1 MRIIEPMAQGK
12 RSLYLQNRRKRL
24 RGYDMLQQM
33 IVLFLIMLVG
43 FVAYKKDYIN
53 DSSSKKLSSI
63 VVNIANPALIL
74 SSVLTMDG
82 TVTGEDLAVTVVIA
96 VALFAGLLLLSIFVP
111 VLFRVDKQSYG
122 AYRVMTV
129 FSNIGFMGFPIIS
142 SVYGSSALLYAT
154 LFLIPYNILIYTYGI
169 HTMKAGRGGKEK
181 PKLGQILNIGV
192 LACVVAMLLFAFHI
206 ELPSFFGSTI
216 TMLSNLTAP
225 LSMMVIGASMA
236 VIDFRKL
243 LGDYKLLLFSLFKLL
258 VLPILGTLLLK
269 QFIDNEIILGVTM
282 VMLATPVGS
291 MTAMLAQEY
300 NGDYELASKGV
311 MLTTLLSVVTL
322 PIVSAIVG

>member
-1 MRIIEPMAQGK
+1 
-12 RSLYLQNRRKRL
+12 
-24 RGYDMLQQM
+24 M
-33 IVLFLIMLVG
+33 IVLFLVMLVG
-43 FVAYKKDYIN
+43 FLAYKKNYIN
-53 DSSSKKLSSI
+53 DNASKKLSSI

-74 SSVLTMDG
+74 SSVLSMDNTITG
-82 TVTGEDLAVTVVIA
+82 KDLITTVILAIA
-96 VALFAGLLLLSIFVP
+96 VFAGLLIIAIFIP
-111 VLFRVDKQSYG
+111 IIFRVEKQSAG
-122 AYRVMTV
+122 AYQVMTV

-169 HTMKAGRGGKEK
+169 HTMKAGKKEGKEK
-181 PKLGQILNIGV
+181 LKIGQILNIGV
-192 LACVVAMLLFAFHI
+192 IACILAILLFIFHVK
-206 ELPSFFGSTI
+206 LPEFLGSVI

-236 VIDFRKL
+236 VIDWKKL
-243 LGDYKLLLFSLFKLL
+243 LSDYRLLLFSLFKLF
-258 VLPILGTLLLK
+258 VLPIIGTLIVK
-269 QFIDNEIILGVTM
+269 QVISNEVICGVTM

-311 MLTTLLSVVTL
+311 MLSTLLSVVTL
-322 PIVSAIVG
+322 PIVSAIVM

>member
-1 MRIIEPMAQGK
+1 
-12 RSLYLQNRRKRL
+12 
-24 RGYDMLQQM
+24 M
-33 IVLFLIMLVG
+33 IVLFLVMLVG
-43 FVAYKKDYIN
+43 FLAYKKNYIN
-53 DSSSKKLSSI
+53 DNASKKLSSI

-74 SSVLTMDG
+74 SSVLSMDN
-82 TVTGEDLAVTVVIA
+82 TITGKDLMTTVVIA
-96 VALFAGLLLLSIFVP
+96 IAVFAGLLIISIFIP
-111 VLFRVDKQSYG
+111 IIFRVEKQSAG
-122 AYRVMTV
+122 AYQVMTV

-169 HTMKAGRGGKEK
+169 HTMKAGKKEGKEK
-181 PKLGQILNIGV
+181 LKIGQILNIGV
-192 LACVVAMLLFAFHI
+192 IACILAILLFIFHVK
-206 ELPSFFGSTI
+206 LPEFLGSVI

-236 VIDFRKL
+236 VIDWKKL
-243 LGDYKLLLFSLFKLL
+243 LSDYRLLLFSLFKLF
-258 VLPILGTLLLK
+258 VLPIIGTLIVK
-269 QFIDNEIILGVTM
+269 QVISNEVICGVTM

-311 MLTTLLSVVTL
+311 MLSTLLSVVTL
-322 PIVSAIVG
+322 PIVSAIVM

>member
-1 MRIIEPMAQGK
+1 
-12 RSLYLQNRRKRL
+12 
-24 RGYDMLQQM
+24 MLQQM

-43 FVAYKKDYIN
+43 FLAYKKDYIN
-53 DSSSKKLSSI
+53 DNASKKLSSI

-74 SSVLTMDG
+74 SSILSMDN
-82 TVTGEDLAVTVVIA
+82 TVTGKDLMTTVVIA
-96 VALFAGLLLLSIFVP
+96 AALFGGLLLISIFVP
-111 VLFRVDKQSYG
+111 ALFRVDKQSYG

-154 LFLIPYNILIYTYGI
+154 LFLIPYNVLIYTYGI
-169 HTMKAGRGGKEK
+169 HTMKTKRDGEK
-181 PKLGQILNIGV
+181 TRIHLGQILNIGV
-192 LACVVAMLLFAFHI
+192 LACILAIILFAFQVK
-206 ELPSFFGSTI
+206 LPDFLASGI

-236 VIDFRKL
+236 VIDFKKL
-243 LGDYKLLLFSLFKLL
+243 LGDYELLLFSACKLL
-258 VLPILGTLLLK
+258 LLPVLGTLLVK
-269 QFIDNEIILGVTM
+269 QFVTNEVICGVTM

-300 NGDYELASKGV
+300 DGDYELASKGV
-311 MLTTLLSVVTL
+311 MLTTLLSVVTI

>member
-1 MRIIEPMAQGK
+1 
-12 RSLYLQNRRKRL
+12 
-24 RGYDMLQQM
+24 M
-33 IVLFLIMLVG
+33 IVLFLVMLVG
-43 FVAYKKDYIN
+43 FLAYKKNYIN
-53 DSSSKKLSSI
+53 DNASKKLSSI

-74 SSVLTMDG
+74 SSVLSMDNTITG
-82 TVTGEDLAVTVVIA
+82 KDLITTVILAIA
-96 VALFAGLLLLSIFVP
+96 VFAGLLIISIFIP
-111 VLFRVDKQSYG
+111 IIFRVEKQS
-122 AYRVMTV
+122 AYQVMTV

-169 HTMKAGRGGKEK
+169 HTMKAGKKEGKEK
-181 PKLGQILNIGV
+181 LKIGQILNIGV
-192 LACVVAMLLFAFHI
+192 IACILAILLFIFHVK
-206 ELPSFFGSTI
+206 LPEFLGSVI

-236 VIDFRKL
+236 VIDWKKL
-243 LGDYKLLLFSLFKLL
+243 LSDYRLLLFSLFKLF
-258 VLPILGTLLLK
+258 VLPIIGTLIVK
-269 QFIDNEIILGVTM
+269 QVISNEVICGVTM

-311 MLTTLLSVVTL
+311 MLSTLLSVVTL
-322 PIVSAIVG
+322 PIVSAIVM

>member
-1 MRIIEPMAQGK
+1 
-12 RSLYLQNRRKRL
+12 
-24 RGYDMLQQM
+24 MLQQM
-33 IVLFLIMLVG
+33 IVLFLVMLVG
-43 FVAYKKDYIN
+43 FLAYKKNYIN
-53 DSSSKKLSSI
+53 DNASKKLSNI

-74 SSVLTMDG
+74 SSVLSMDNTITG
-82 TVTGEDLAVTVVIA
+82 KDLITTVILAIA
-96 VALFAGLLLLSIFVP
+96 VFAGLLIISIFIP
-111 VLFRVDKQSYG
+111 IIFRVEKQSAG
-122 AYRVMTV
+122 AYQVMTV

-169 HTMKAGRGGKEK
+169 HTMKAGKKEGKEK
-181 PKLGQILNIGV
+181 LKIGQILNIGV
-192 LACVVAMLLFAFHI
+192 IACILAILLFIFHVK
-206 ELPSFFGSTI
+206 LPEFLGSVI

-236 VIDFRKL
+236 VIDWKKL
-243 LGDYKLLLFSLFKLL
+243 LSDYRLLLFSLFKLF
-258 VLPILGTLLLK
+258 VLPIIGTLIVK
-269 QFIDNEIILGVTM
+269 QVISNEVICGVTM

-311 MLTTLLSVVTL
+311 MLSTLLSVVTL
-322 PIVSAIVG
+322 PIVSAIVM

>member
-1 MRIIEPMAQGK
+1 
-12 RSLYLQNRRKRL
+12 
-24 RGYDMLQQM
+24 MLQQM
-33 IVLFLIMLVG
+33 IVLFLVMLVG
-43 FVAYKKDYIN
+43 FLAYKKNYIN
-53 DSSSKKLSSI
+53 DNASKKLSSI

-74 SSVLTMDG
+74 SSVLSMDNTITG
-82 TVTGEDLAVTVVIA
+82 KDLITTVILAIA
-96 VALFAGLLLLSIFVP
+96 VFAGLLIISIFIP
-111 VLFRVDKQSYG
+111 IIFRVEKQSAG
-122 AYRVMTV
+122 AYQVMTV

-169 HTMKAGRGGKEK
+169 HTMKAGKKEGKEK
-181 PKLGQILNIGV
+181 LKIGQILNIGV
-192 LACVVAMLLFAFHI
+192 IACILAILLFIFHVK
-206 ELPSFFGSTI
+206 LPEFLGSVI

-236 VIDFRKL
+236 VIDWKKL
-243 LGDYKLLLFSLFKLL
+243 LSDYRLLLFSLFKLF
-258 VLPILGTLLLK
+258 VLPIIGTLIVK
-269 QFIDNEIILGVTM
+269 QVISNEVICGVTM

-311 MLTTLLSVVTL
+311 MLSTLLSVVTL
-322 PIVSAIVG
+322 PIVSAIVM